1 MGKHYYKHHLFVICD
16 YFYKRL
22 SKRVFSF
29 ESLIKPFQFNED
41 DILSSVDSSSQSR
54 TLLGRLEDGRII
66 ISQSGDH
73 VATVAMVNL
82 FI

>member
-1 MGKHYYKHHLFVICD
+1 MGKHYYKHHLLVICD

-22 SKRVFSF
+22 SF

-73 VATVAMVNL
+73 VATVAMVNP